1 MGGATTVA
9 GIKGKTT
16 LETSG
21 KVEQSQSGAGAA
33 TAGGPNQADLE
44 NIIFT
49 FKVNKKFY
57 FTKSLKEVDQFCKEF
72 S

>member
-1 MGGATTVA
+1 
-9 GIKGKTT
+9 
-16 LETSG
+16 
-21 KVEQSQSGAGAA
+21 VEQSQSGAGAA

-57 FTKSLKEVDQFCKEF
+57 FTKSLKEVDQFCKEL

>member
-1 MGGATTVA
+1 MLAT
-9 GIKGKTT
+9 G
-16 LETSG
+16 
-21 KVEQSQSGAGAA
+21 
-33 TAGGPNQADLE
+33 NQADLE

-72 S
+72 SQAVKSPLILGLSDLFAFYFNE